1 MKELKED
8 WQEVR
13 LGDLGEIVTG
23 NTPRTKNT
31 EYFGNDYNF
40 VTPSD
45 YKNLNKYISHTE
57 RGISKLG
64 ENKFKNKM
72 LPPNSIMVT
81 CIGSDMGRI
90 LINKNRVLTNQQIN
104 SIIVNPDKYFYD
116 FIYYMLVNN
125 SSIIKASV
133 SGTAVPILNKSDFSN
148 LEFKIPNLEKQKKI
162 ASILSS
168 LDDKIEL
175 NNRMNKI
182 LEETAQTI
190 FKEWFINFNFPNE
203 EGKPY
208 KKSGG
213 KMIESELG
221 EIPEGWEVT
230 TLENILKVIKGKKPK
245 ETHIKKT
252 DLLNSQYLTI
262 DCYNNS
268 NIEYTEYVEKMYVD
282 KLDII
287 MVMDGASSGKLFYG
301 KNGILS
307 STMAKF
313 YVENK
318 NINEIV
324 FFFLKKIEN
333 EIMYHTTG
341 SAIPHANKQFI
352 LNKKIVLPPKQL
364 LNLTNYIKTIREKI
378 ISNIEENK
386 KLASIRDSILPK
398 LMSGEIRIK

>member
-1 MKELKED
+1 MFNKRRYAFSWSGNPETSIDVFYYDLPDGWLNQHIFKITTKDDVFYKYFFYILKYLKPNFTVIATNKQTTGLGHVTINDLKELK
-8 WQEVR
+8 
-13 LGDLGEIVTG
+13 I
-23 NTPRTKNT
+23 K
-31 EYFGNDYNF
+31 
-40 VTPSD
+40 
-45 YKNLNKYISHTE
+45 
-57 RGISKLG
+57 
-64 ENKFKNKM
+64 
-72 LPPNSIMVT
+72 LPP
-81 CIGSDMGRI
+81 
-90 LINKNRVLTNQQIN
+90 
-104 SIIVNPDKYFYD
+104 
-116 FIYYMLVNN
+116 
-125 SSIIKASV
+125 
-133 SGTAVPILNKSDFSN
+133 
-148 LEFKIPNLEKQKKI
+148 LEEQKKI

-221 EIPEGWEVT
+221 EIPDGWEVT

-324 FFFLKKIEN
+324 FFF
-333 EIMYHTTG
+333 
-341 SAIPHANKQFI
+341 
-352 LNKKIVLPPKQL
+352 
-364 LNLTNYIKTIREKI
+364 
-378 ISNIEENK
+378 
-386 KLASIRDSILPK
+386 
-398 LMSGEIRIK
+398 

>member
-1 MKELKED
+1 MLCNDNVWKKLKISD
-8 WQEVR
+8 CAEVVC
-13 LGDLGEIVTG
+13 GG
-23 NTPRTKNT
+23 
-31 EYFGNDYNF
+31 
-40 VTPSD
+40 TPSTSKSEYWD
-45 YKNLNKYISHTE
+45 GNISWITPKDLSNYNSVYISKGN
-57 RGISKLG
+57 RNISELG
-64 ENKFKNKM
+64 
-72 LPPNSIMVT
+72 L
-81 CIGSDMGRI
+81 
-90 LINKNRVLTNQQIN
+90 
-104 SIIVNPDKYFYD
+104 
-116 FIYYMLVNN
+116 NN
-125 SSIIKASV
+125 SSAKLLPKNTILLTTRAPIGYIAIAKNELSTNQGFKSLIMKNGNIPEFFYYLLKNNIEIIKNLGNGTTFMEVNSAS
-133 SGTAVPILNKSDFSN
+133 LKN
-148 LEFKIPNLEKQKKI
+148 LELPIPPLEEQKKI

-221 EIPEGWEVT
+221 EIPGGWEVT
-230 TLENILKVIKGKKPK
+230 SLENILKVIKGKKTK

-352 LNKKIVLPPKQL
+352 LNKKIALPPKQL

-378 ISNIEENK
+378 ISNVEENQ
-386 KLASIRDSILPK
+386 KLTGIRDSILPK